1 MKRLYLQF
9 YLTIIASLVAVVLI
23 AGILFRVGAQDM
35 PIDKAFRMVG
45 EIAAAAVPPADAP
58 AETQQRAISRLAERL
73 QVDLSLFDAGR
84 RRIAEAGNPL
94 PVPGRF
100 RRGGGWLYGMSGPA
114 WSIRLPDGRWLV
126 AAMPGERMHPGFMFL
141 VFLGG
146 AALVVGIVAF
156 PVVRRVTRRLEG
168 LQASVDS
175 LGSGD
180 LSARVKVEGRDEV
193 ARLAASFNRAAER
206 IETLVGGHKMLLANA
221 SHELRTPLARI
232 RLGIELLKGEAD
244 PKRKAELEAD
254 IAELDQLIDE
264 ILLASRLDAVAA
276 LEIDEEVDL
285 LALAAEECARCD
297 GASAA
302 GVPVMVRGDGRL
314 LRRMIRN
321 LLVNAGAHGKPPISI
336 EVRGEAGQAVL
347 RICDHGPGIPEA
359 DRERLFV
366 PFHHMAATP
375 GRSGAGLGL
384 ALVKQIALRHSGDV
398 VYGAGENNTSCFT
411 VTLPIAKPAM

>member
-23 AGILFRVGAQDM
+23 AGILFRVAAQDM

-193 ARLAASFNRAAER
+193 ARLAASFNRAASR
-206 IETLVGGHKMLLANA
+206 PRRCCWQTP
-221 SHELRTPLARI
+221 RTN
-232 RLGIELLKGEAD
+232 
-244 PKRKAELEAD
+244 
-254 IAELDQLIDE
+254 
-264 ILLASRLDAVAA
+264 
-276 LEIDEEVDL
+276 
-285 LALAAEECARCD
+285 CARRSP
-297 GASAA
+297 ASGWASSSSKA
-302 GVPVMVRGDGRL
+302 RP
-314 LRRMIRN
+314 IQ
-321 LLVNAGAHGKPPISI
+321 NARPSSKLTSPSSI
-336 EVRGEAGQAVL
+336 
-347 RICDHGPGIPEA
+347 
-359 DRERLFV
+359 
-366 PFHHMAATP
+366 
-375 GRSGAGLGL
+375 
-384 ALVKQIALRHSGDV
+384 
-398 VYGAGENNTSCFT
+398 N
-411 VTLPIAKPAM
+411 